1 MLGEREKVNKRSIME
16 NRRYKVCADINTVS
30 HLSSAQQWSEMCL
43 VDEGNWIIFED
54 DEKEEEDENQN

>member
-1 MLGEREKVNKRSIME
+1 ME
-16 NRRYKVCADINTVS
+16 NRRYKVCVDINTVS